1 MEESEFPDGY
11 NPSYT
16 DDPDCPI
23 KSCESL
29 SVDMFGAGDISAVCA
44 VDHVLDE
51 ELVGN
56 GYLRSSRIKRH
67 CTELTLITSAIGS
80 GPLYDITIEDQLSKE
95 DLEFMNDINNE
106 AEGEIRYDGEL
117 PISLNTSQIGDEE
130 LFISPSA
137 FDPNYE
143 KVKDLNYQFAN
154 LSGESPD
161 DIYLDKKYE
170 ANRLTKISKDGS
182 TLVVVKPILGS
193 KDSTSFS
200 HDCEVIVYKK
210 SDGWN
215 RVKKINLSK
224 QYSSSFPEGSIH
236 TNVIFTQAES
246 LDINHDG
253 TVIAIGSAY
262 TRIEYSS
269 LPLGGFGGS
278 NQNYETGMVC
288 VFTYDEDS
296 DDWYRENLVYDDYR
310 NPEYKFGISVCLS
323 GDGNKLVVGGIKS
336 SWSSTGLVFTF
347 FRQDAGDPIDHLDN
361 RPIGNFG
368 SVYLDYNE
376 LSSWYD
382 TARVRSE
389 VPNALDL
396 NLLYSQFNVRARE
409 VVYGTL
415 IALSKNG
422 ERLAV
427 YRPSPSYFFYNDQ
440 QVDSQIVIYDLVEP
454 VEQVFAWS
462 EVASLNCFKHRP
474 NPLLANLSE
483 PEDRTKLISLAMSQD
498 GESIAFGAT
507 DPYDTELEDN
517 IFNGKVRTWK
527 LSDESWVERDID
539 PDPTFLLDQGHNTDF
554 DKIRFGIFVD
564 FSSDGGRLIVGKEK
578 STSVFDFTDVGYGNY
593 SWIKSSEIFPQ
604 DTISSKIEILPNS
617 SSSNGKFIVDGS
629 IDGEGELINVLSF
642 VDERNLRYTPN
653 DLASSY
659 PSNYNVQD
667 NHSLYTVDSSKSI
680 DKLNFDELE
689 NYLDW
694 KGSVISAFD
703 EDGYKYIYNKPSEID
718 SYIETPLLTTHK
730 NFSVAFFVK
739 GQSSTK
745 LFTHGEDTL
754 SERFSVS
761 LDQDIISFRYKNST
775 FGYITR
781 AVNVSSFLKEDWNHI
796 AILVQSDD
804 SDSKYISYYVN
815 GSLVSKDFR
824 QDVRFIHD
832 DLQSHKVVIN
842 PYLGMD
848 DIRYFSRVITESEIC
863 KLSSHRVVAI
873 CPQYFYYD
881 FIEEENGVISIEYV
895 SGTYRDIPI
904 SQFCAS
910 TVIDDCGNTDC
921 IIDAQIKFCYYRDLP
936 FIDPIF
942 GVSSSGIEGIGLLG
956 SNFPPH
962 VQIEQ
967 NHSTDLIGSG
977 IIFSEGSA
985 SMSVDT
991 EIFAEGEVKTGFVD
1005 KYNGEFYD
1013 FSCVQKLY
1021 PSGNVDVSDFSVSNP
1036 SFFHY
1041 SLINEGVFEGD
1052 WKGEYTRISDDTE
1065 GYIQLIAP
1073 DTKGK
1078 FSCSLGM
1085 SKTLIEPEETVLR
1098 MRLSGPTSTF
1108 DSEFPPK
1115 YTIKNIKFSDP
1126 NGDLIVQYEDIV
1138 FIGDSDFS
1146 FTQQQIGP
1154 QQGEITTPDFIF
1166 GLPPADEVFLI
1177 SNDVNYTTVVR
1188 PAKINN
1194 IKDKYKWNLGYP
1206 NLEADVGYTLSF
1218 DIDAE
1223 DLGAEFT
1230 EGYDG
1235 GFKQDQF
1242 GNSPFNHALRISAI
1256 EICNS
1261 GRNCIYDE
1269 HFVTL
1274 FAQVTDTGRRIEKC
1288 FFPTMFPHY
1297 TYDSG
1302 IWPSVSSIW
1311 FANGDSSYS
1320 NETIAGTRE
1329 LARVL
1334 RDEDPTTY
1342 ISLDSMGP
1350 IENSGKLTLRFG
1362 YSVASQQEVTEGAFN
1377 SAFNQ
1382 NINTMWFTPSGA
1394 FNTLNKED
1402 VDVDYNFF
1410 DVDTITLKVLA
1421 KKEVGSRD
1429 YALDVV
1435 GYSDDCLLHVTS
1447 ASGGFLQNTS
1457 GVFIS
1462 DPVANTTTFL
1472 GNDGSIDGSI
1482 SGFRT
1487 VGDLGVSFEPLSD
1500 EDEYFESSSL
1510 NNRGG
1515 DHYLLATYPM
1525 VDSTEF
1531 QWYEIPLQIYDDNVQ
1546 LGKSTNYSMS
1556 SFLERVFL
1564 DIYPLP
1570 TGASIASAY
1579 LCVRYNPQNAVKL
1592 ATQGGEEIHRIPDG
1606 RSEGGFYPISRQ
1618 SSSDIIINAGS
1629 GYGPLSKI
1637 ENIPHAFQTPSGV
1650 KSNYSRRWRGMEG
1663 TYITPFSTAFD
1674 FGYAKTLLDYP
1685 FMSGF
1690 YLFEDKSTTINPVV
1704 GNLVGTLSTT
1714 YTDYQFSQ
1722 WGWRFLNNDLFT
1734 DHLPG
1739 FTSDYKTTDWTA
1751 LSNGGTNFE
1760 SDPLY
1765 GKIADAFKN
1774 VIRVSGHDSF
1784 IDFGD
1789 IDYGVNGGNGL
1800 SLYIRF
1806 SPDANVSG
1814 VGYNLFDSGVLLSK
1828 WDAGQDMEF
1837 SLAYSGGY
1845 LAARAKENG
1854 GGIKEIYDSVPYSG
1868 YQFPLSV
1875 IMTYNDEGDNKLKLY
1890 TDNEFESDWNVLRGS
1905 TDSFTIET
1913 NTSTFKVGNSP
1924 GSGVGFNMFV
1934 SELGVS
1940 SGNIVENETTTPLK
1954 VTAQKFLENNR
1965 VYWWDASDNPTSD
1978 AYKLWSNLDEDT
1990 YNDWYLGAFNRC
2002 AFSFEFDS
2010 LNSIKGKIAGVDLV
2024 NFNINHHGSGYIQ
2037 YADLAMPSNVDSGV
2051 AYHTQIENDFLRFNL
2066 SDTSDSFYSTYPR
2079 VRKSLP
2085 ASYDFTEKAL
2095 VVETI
2100 LEHKTDTNN
2109 IVWED
2114 GSIGPKLI
2122 VSLYTKTKEPE
2133 YLKTFV
2139 PEFSEPNWGLINRD
2153 IHYLEPSSC
2162 LIRVDS
2168 KFTYD
2173 SYCDKSEK
2181 WALFPYNARL
2191 SEFKEKFYSTDVD
2204 DMFLQ
2209 YDIVYPSGPAFHSRL
2224 DMFSAHVRAED
2235 AFINSEATSGQ
2246 MALTTSGNPS
2256 PVSGTLNLNL
2266 LSASGFEPGS
2276 SELYPNLSGITLVT
2290 FGPLEVQDS
2299 GFILFTSGE
2308 QTRTES
2314 IPLVVLG
2321 KETIKDSGF
2330 TLVAS
2335 GDNRTWTSFPPE
2347 GAVGNNN
2354 NPYGF
2359 NLVTHG
2365 KGLLNINM
2373 PLTMMNNES
2382 GLPLGGVNMPL
2393 FTFGPSGD
2401 GYIAMRDTAPLF
2413 LLQTHAQSGPDS
2425 GLMPLVSA
2433 GSTLFDSPYVS
2444 NNMTLFT
2451 FAPDI
2456 LKESLNLTLFGDNF
2470 TTTVGSG
2477 SVELFLASYLDG
2489 ESLDIFWNNNNYGTG
2504 IELEDNAIASIPADD
2519 EIRGVD
2525 LFGYGSCTGDS
2536 PRKAFDEA
2544 LITDDT
2550 VWRPRTCNEG
2560 GIFRAT
2566 ATYTNLDVGYSGD
2579 YYGIRKYTGLNAS
2592 TPYFVTLKI
2601 TTGSTD
2607 AIKVPRDWEEW
2618 EYGIC
2623 GPDTIGDCCPDDCTQ
2638 NINYSGIK
2646 LLGDYPYVSGSEDLT
2661 QVSGRQE
2668 YNEYGRAVSVKENLM
2683 AVGAPYHTLVD
2694 ERGDDIYN
2702 AGSVFLYR
2710 RSQDIPGLKAQW
2722 LFEDKLMLPS
2732 GYRKDYIKSVF
2743 QNLICYPSRTNPE
2756 FCISGQKWNIGQEGR
2771 EFGYSLDIGYND
2783 EKETVVVGAPG
2794 AAWTREFDDIFV
2806 SGIPALMVV
2815 FTDKFSYNRSKMA
2828 RIHNVAKKYERL
2840 YKYFS
2845 APWNFGYGDFQP
2857 RIDINILV
2865 CQIIDSD
2872 QFDSAS
2878 PVNPLEPW
2886 FHHIY
2891 VNNLLDVNDSYENL
2905 LNQMAS
2911 GVENKFKEIFPYT
2924 NETIYSG
2931 IPAIVGIFG
2940 DDTPSTSNKAAYEGA
2955 LNKFTTFHKNYSFAS
2970 GVQNLQES
2978 TPQSGYRN
2986 QIFSDSFAWYDAS
2999 VEILDKTL
3007 STGNLIKNDALIYIT
3022 SGVGQ
3027 EHAKSNAYEFQIPP
3041 ESGGRVFVFEKEN
3054 DKFNLVQEI
3063 VSPEEELMQIEMQGL
3078 SEEGGD
3084 PAGLTYGNRIND
3096 RFGHAVS
3103 ISENSEVISIGSP
3116 YSIEPCLIYERDESE
3131 NERMYKNVGSW
3142 LDFRLPAQ
3150 KERYNTLLAASGA
3163 LAAGKQIYLELDQ
3176 PNKFLI
3182 RNDDLFWSNNNIKLY
3197 KKIFKYDHGDI
3208 GYIGTWAFLPYEFAG
3223 TSRMGFSTAA
3233 SESGNIIAFGAP
3245 TDSFNEFED
3254 FNVWGESED
3263 TWASYMQAGAVRVFE
3278 SREYTNHNKV
3288 VEYSRFGN
3296 LDRSVNGPH
3305 ISYESMGDFFAPEGI
3320 PFERLPFS
3328 EIEIP
3333 TDAGL
3338 AFIIT
3343 PELDAASDEIIDN
3356 IKSWLSL
3363 GDRTL
3368 VLVGNDP
3375 IWEQNGLYEQSNDI
3389 INKILKKL
3397 DSRMKIVP
3405 ARNEYESLAAGVSL
3419 EDYNN
3424 NRYNVTKAH
3433 RPQYGHEVYTFS
3445 PNMFASGVADI
3456 RIDLSDDDLEKLKI
3470 YSPCDDKNPKCKLP
3484 IEHLGDLRAEWDS
3497 KCVVIPNGAVEYKTN
3512 WPFHFDNPNPAQSCS
3527 FYPEIVKPEL
3537 PNKAYQDI
3545 VPLLTAAEYRQKPP
3559 IIFPASSGVD
3569 EVCETRLSG
3578 IITTIIRSD
3587 TKLYNFAEN
3596 QIDETDFYL
3605 YQTTNPVTL
3614 SGNFT
3619 EFDRDQFFDP
3629 NAVKDR
3635 NSFMQA
3641 EGTSYAVDVPPDT
3654 VVVSPESVWA
3664 TEEVYYNQSIPT
3676 TSKVILMASMQAET
3690 DFSLGKSPDLE
3701 LDPNNKDQ
3709 NIYFYNNLVAQDCN
3723 NSAIIDQVGGWTG
3736 RDSFRDA
3743 FKDSRIDKVFQ
3754 QGGHTLNTGV
3764 VYTGD
3769 IPSSTSTVWI
3779 ANPLAKPDDSDI
3791 SRIKKWMKQG
3801 DKKLII
3807 TYSNDQEIANHIEYI
3822 CDQLSLNTKPYYSE
3836 GNNSYFIKD
3845 SNRIADSNNQS
3856 IPYNPQDEII
3866 QKIDSDADVF
3876 KGCSVG
3882 YSFNAISSNTKVEKL
3897 AICPVL
3903 ADPRNGYR
3911 ISEPDFET
3919 GYTDYAYIPIKVGAK
3934 TRKLVYYLD
3943 PLTELRYNNPHTF
3956 WKINADG
3963 KVTFPVNPGSGY
3975 RLFVN
3980 WVSETRDEKFDI
3992 LMNVEGVNFF
4002 PEPDEE
4008 LGIFSEEGGSRKL
4021 NKTVTNEPNVA
4032 VIDFRV
4038 PDDKEEF
4045 DITFDTNEWRK
4056 IKSEDFNGGRPLT
4069 PRILSMSGC
4078 LLPIEVSTQVS
4089 TTTIRR
4095 KVYITECSGV
4105 PWYIPEQVLTF
4116 PEIFRPISTLNDKYC
4131 NPNGDLCEGYGGV
4144 EIEDG
4149 PVLVADELE
4158 HFTDF
4163 SRGKTRSRI
4172 ILISDS
4178 SIVQGDNPFRND
4190 AVGENQEFIRSLY
4203 PLSPDKRGREI
4214 NEDESISQGK
4224 RNFTFTQ
4231 KLRAPER
4238 GSAPKYYAAKGLANQ
4253 TIRYTYGGV
4262 AGNLDNYTDQ
4272 EDTFNPSDVTR
4283 RFTPETIEKIEQ
4295 EIEQFGKT
4303 NVPKYGAY
4311 PRYSGIID
4319 GVLYV
4324 DAGIGGG
4331 QPDFMKAKGK
4341 DYIDFDMLDSGYA
4354 GDLFGY
4360 SVDIHNDKLVVGTP
4374 FNAFRGE
4381 TPVSWSGIK
4390 DAYDVSDVGSG
4401 LQLSSQ
4407 GGAGAAFYFERTG
4420 RGTNVVSEFLP
4431 WEFKEKLKPDS
4442 INEGIDNCTISQ
4454 LRQERAHE
4462 PVNLTSVFVTKNAA
4476 IPDRFG
4482 YSVSIDSDFIAVGAP
4497 AHDFETIHQHIYSG
4511 TVDPNGLNTAFIRK
4525 EFNGEFDIPSH
4536 SYYDLGSSGI
4546 RIDEFERDSG
4556 KMVLNNGAVYTF
4568 RHQMTNFAKRRKEWI
4583 FAEKLNTQG
4592 YSDRNTQLAIISGCE
4607 NDHFGFSVAIDRAE
4621 RGDSDYTLVGGAP
4634 RHDYATS
4641 GNHITPTY
4649 SDAGSVYTFDAMLR
4663 EQIPSIP
4670 NAENYIDAQVFGL
4683 KPAQKNAMV
4692 TNKIYQNT
4700 QGDPI
4705 SYSVSG
4711 LIYTNENGDIFLEV
4725 SGYDPSPKGFVA
4737 HRPFVE
4743 SIIGDVIEG
4752 TGISN
4757 NLNLIT
4763 QGRGIFIDNAWP
4775 SLASGLD
4782 IDSNHDFDRSSF
4794 DSDFDSAKIRP
4805 SGMSLYITGP
4815 DQADVYN
4822 NMSLFTNSWNI
4833 AQEGSGVGATPLT
4846 LTVSGA
4852 QPTIVS
4858 GIPTL
4863 YTSGV
4868 AIVSAGSG
4876 TSPLTLRIRGR

>member
-1 MEESEFPDGY
+1 MS
-11 NPSYT
+11 
-16 DDPDCPI
+16 DCPI
-23 KSCESL
+23 TSCESL
-29 SVDMFGAGDISAVCA
+29 SVDMSGEGDISAVCA
-44 VDHVLDE
+44 IDHGADQ

-56 GYLRSSRIKRH
+56 GYLRSGRVKKH

-80 GPLYDITIEDQLSKE
+80 GPLYDITIEDQLSEE
-95 DLEFMNDINNE
+95 DLEFMSDINNE
-106 AEGEIRYDGEL
+106 AEGEIRYDAEL
-117 PISLNTSQIGDEE
+117 PVAKNTAQIGDEE
-130 LFISPSA
+130 LFISPTS

-143 KVKDLNYQFAN
+143 KIRDLNYSFAN
-154 LSGESPD
+154 MSGPSSELFQGDQILYTDKRYESR
-161 DIYLDKKYE
+161 
-170 ANRLTKISKDGS
+170 RLTKISKDGS
-182 TLVVVKPILGS
+182 TLVVVKPHYGTYDDFVNDISYDCDIVIYKRDEGWTRVKSFKGS
-193 KDSTSFS
+193 YTG
-200 HDCEVIVYKK
+200 
-210 SDGWN
+210 SDG
-215 RVKKINLSK
+215 RKVKFKGAN
-224 QYSSSFPEGSIH
+224 
-236 TNVIFTQAES
+236 S

-253 TVIAIGSAY
+253 TVIAVASPYAQV
-262 TRIEYSS
+262 
-269 LPLGGFGGS
+269 
-278 NQNYETGMVC
+278 QNSPFPGLDFFINTGLAS
-288 VFTYDEDS
+288 VFSYNST
-296 DDWYRENLVYDDYR
+296 DDTWSRENLITKDSAVRPNHVSLD
-310 NPEYKFGISVCLS
+310 
-323 GDGNKLVVGGIKS
+323 GDGNTLVIHAAVFYGDVFRGGYVYTAIRGNDATAENDESFGRPGVGRTTSTVSESFPSTLKDNRIYATAPFGINALFGSKVCIS
-336 SWSSTGLVFTF
+336 KDAQRLVFYNAVDPTF
-347 FRQDAGDPIDHLDN
+347 
-361 RPIGNFG
+361 
-368 SVYLDYNE
+368 V
-376 LSSWYD
+376 
-382 TARVRSE
+382 
-389 VPNALDL
+389 L
-396 NLLYSQFNVRARE
+396 NDVN
-409 VVYGTL
+409 
-415 IALSKNG
+415 
-422 ERLAV
+422 
-427 YRPSPSYFFYNDQ
+427 Q
-440 QVDSQIVIYDLVEP
+440 QVTGAIQIYDFE
-454 VEQVFAWS
+454 EGEWS
-462 EVASLNCFKHRP
+462 FVTQLPTFPHKHNRT
-474 NPLLANLSE
+474 SQ
-483 PEDRTKLISLAMSQD
+483 DRTDVISLALSED
-498 GESIAFGAT
+498 GSTIAFGAT
-507 DPYDTELEDN
+507 DPYDTTVQSD

-527 LSDESWVERDID
+527 FSGGEWVQRDIV
-539 PDPTFLLDQGHNTDF
+539 PDPSFPLTQGHNSGF
-554 DKIRFGIFVD
+554 DKIRFGSFVD
-564 FSSDGGRLIVGKEK
+564 LTSNGDRLLVGKEK
-578 STSVFDFTDVGYGNY
+578 SSCVFDLTDVGYGNY

-604 DTISSKIEILPNS
+604 DSLSANITTIEFDTSDDKGQFLVN
-617 SSSNGKFIVDGS
+617 GS
-629 IDGEGELINVLSF
+629 IDGEGSAIELLSF
-642 VDERNLRYTPN
+642 SDQRFIVEIPKT
-653 DLASSY
+653 SSFSIRSMDPAQY
-659 PSNYNVQD
+659 HVQD
-667 NHSLYTVDSSKSI
+667 NHSIYRIDTAKSI
-680 DKLNFDELE
+680 DKLNFDELGT

-694 KGSVISAFD
+694 KGSVISKFD
-703 EDGYKYIYNKPSEID
+703 DDGYRYIFNKPSNAENTFSSSD
-718 SYIETPLLTTHK
+718 AYTTKIETSLLPTYED
-730 NFSVAFFVK
+730 FSLAFFAK
-739 GQSSTK
+739 GQSPVDLIQTDRFRVS
-745 LFTHGEDTL
+745 LNAG
-754 SERFSVS
+754 SIRFSYIG
-761 LDQDIISFRYKNST
+761 L
-775 FGYITR
+775 FGGFTSRTVY
-781 AVNVSSFLKEDWNHI
+781 VNNLLNEDWNHI
-796 AILVQSDD
+796 AINVKGKK
-804 SDSKYISYYVN
+804 SDSKYIEFFLN
-815 GSLVSKDFR
+815 GALASKVFVT
-824 QDVRFIHD
+824 DVENIHNPGVD
-832 DLQSHKVVIN
+832 YEMIIN
-842 PYLGMD
+842 PAAGMD
-848 DIRYFSRVITESEIC
+848 DIRYFSRVITEAEVC
-863 KLSSHRVVAI
+863 RLSQHRVPSN

-881 FIEEENGVISIEYV
+881 FIKEDNGVISLEYV
-895 SGTYRDIPI
+895 SGTYIDIPI
-904 SQFCAS
+904 SQFCQTA
-910 TVIDDCGNTDC
+910 VIDDCGNTDC
-921 IIDAQIKFCYYRDLP
+921 VINAQIKFCYYKDLP
-936 FIDPIF
+936 IVNPIF
-942 GVSSSGIEGIGLLG
+942 GVSASGMSGVGFLE
-956 SNFPPH
+956 SNSPPH
-962 VQIEQ
+962 IQIEQ
-967 NHSTDLIGSG
+967 AHSRELIGFG
-977 IIFSEGSA
+977 RIFTEGSA
-985 SMSVDT
+985 SMNIDT
-991 EIFAEGEVKTGFVD
+991 EVFAEGEVKTGFVD
-1005 KYNGEFYD
+1005 KYNGQFYD

-1021 PSGNVDVSDFSVSNP
+1021 PSGNVDVSDFSVSNL
-1036 SFFHY
+1036 SLLHY
-1041 SLINEGVFEGD
+1041 DLINEGVFEGD
-1052 WKGEYTRISDDTE
+1052 WKGEYTRISDDAE
-1065 GYIQLIAP
+1065 SYIQLIAP
-1073 DTKGK
+1073 DTKGE

-1085 SKTLIEPEETVLR
+1085 TKTLIEPEETVLR

-1108 DSEFPPK
+1108 DSEVPPK

-1126 NGDLIVQYEDIV
+1126 NGDLIVQYDDIV

-1146 FTQQQIGP
+1146 VTLEQLGAQG
-1154 QQGEITTPDFIF
+1154 GEITS
-1166 GLPPADEVFLI
+1166 PAFREI

-1194 IKDKYKWNLGYP
+1194 IKNKYKWNQGYP
-1206 NLEADVGYTLSF
+1206 NLEADKGYTLSF

-1235 GFKQDQF
+1235 GFRQDQF
-1242 GNSPFNHALRISAI
+1242 GSNQSNNALRISAI

-1261 GRNCIYDE
+1261 GRICIYDE

-1320 NETIAGTRE
+1320 NETITGTRE

-1487 VGDLGVSFEPLSD
+1487 VGDLGISFESLSD
-1500 EDEYFESSSL
+1500 EDEYFESSSV
-1510 NNRGG
+1510 NNGGG
-1515 DHYLLATYPM
+1515 DHYLLATYPT

-1546 LGKSTNYSMS
+1546 YGRSTNYSMS
-1556 SFLERVFL
+1556 SFLERLYL

-1579 LCVRYNPQNAVKL
+1579 ICVRYNPQNAVKL
-1592 ATQGGEEIHRIPDG
+1592 STQGGEDIHRLPDG

-1637 ENIPHAFQTPSGV
+1637 ENIPHAFDTPSGV
-1650 KSNYSRRWRGMEG
+1650 KTNYSRRWRGMEG
-1663 TYITPFSTAFD
+1663 TYITPFNTAFN
-1674 FGYAKTLLDYP
+1674 FGYTKTLLDYP

-1704 GNLVGTLSTT
+1704 GNLVGTLSTI
-1714 YTDYQFSQ
+1714 YTDYQHSQ
-1722 WGWRFLNNDLFT
+1722 YGWRFLNNDLFT

-1774 VIRVSGHDSF
+1774 VVRVSGHDSF

-1789 IDYGVNGGNGL
+1789 IDYGANGGNGL

-1814 VGYNLFDSGVLLSK
+1814 VGYNLFESGVLLSK

-1905 TDSFTIET
+1905 TDSFSIET

-1965 VYWWDASDNPTSD
+1965 VYWWDASDNPSSD

-2002 AFSFEFDS
+2002 AFNFEYDS
-2010 LNSIKGKIAGVDLV
+2010 LNSIKGKSAGVDLV

-2066 SDTSDSFYSTYPR
+2066 SDTSDNFHSTYPR

-2085 ASYDFTEKAL
+2085 LGYDFTEKAL

-2173 SYCDKSEK
+2173 SYCDESEK

-2209 YDIVYPSGPAFHSRL
+2209 YDVVYPSGPAFHSRI

-2235 AFINSEATSGQ
+2235 AFINPQSTSGQ
-2246 MALTTSGNPS
+2246 MTLTTSGNPS

-2266 LSASGFEPGS
+2266 LSASGHEPGS

-2290 FGPLEVQDS
+2290 LGPLQVQDS
-2299 GFILFTSGE
+2299 GCILFTSGE

-2314 IPLVVLG
+2314 IPLIVLG
-2321 KETIKDSGF
+2321 KETIKDSGV

-2335 GDNRTWTSFPPE
+2335 GDNRTWTTFPPD
-2347 GAVGNNN
+2347 GGFVVGSMQDGVVGNSNQ
-2354 NPYGF
+2354 PYHL

-2365 KGLLNINM
+2365 KGLLNVNM
-2373 PLTMMNNES
+2373 PLSLINKES

-2413 LLQTHAQSGPDS
+2413 LLQQHAQSGPDS

-2444 NNMTLFT
+2444 NDMTLFT
-2451 FAPDI
+2451 FAPNV

-2470 TTTVGSG
+2470 TTTVASG

-2489 ESLDIFWNNNNYGTG
+2489 ESLDIFWSNNNYGTG
-2504 IELEDNAIASIPADD
+2504 IELEDNAIASIPVDD

-2550 VWRPRTCNEG
+2550 IWRPKTCNEG

-2566 ATYTNLDVGYSGD
+2566 STYTNLDVGYSGN
-2579 YYGIRKYTGLNAS
+2579 YYGIRKYTGLNPS
-2592 TPYFVTLKI
+2592 TPYFATLKI

-2607 AIKVPRDWEEW
+2607 PIKVPRDWEEW

-2661 QVSGRQE
+2661 QVSGRQPH
-2668 YNEYGRAVSVKENLM
+2668 NEFGRAVSVKENLM
-2683 AVGAPYHTLVD
+2683 AVGAPYHTLLD
-2694 ERGDDIYN
+2694 ERGDEIEN

-2722 LFEDKLMLPS
+2722 LFEDKLTLPS
-2732 GYRKDYIKSVF
+2732 GYRKDYIESVF
-2743 QNLICYPSRTNPE
+2743 QNLICYPNRGNPE

-2771 EFGYSLDIGYND
+2771 EFGYSLDIGYNN
-2783 EKETVVVGAPG
+2783 ERETVVVGAPG
-2794 AAWTREFDDIFV
+2794 AAWNRDFDDIFV

-2828 RIHNVAKKYERL
+2828 RIHNTAKKYERL

-2857 RIDINILV
+2857 RVDINVLV

-2872 QFDSAS
+2872 QFDSAA
-2878 PVNPLEPW
+2878 PVNPAEPW

-2891 VNNLLDVNDSYENL
+2891 VNNLLDTTDSYENL
-2905 LNQMAS
+2905 VNQMSS
-2911 GVENKFKEIFPYT
+2911 GIENKFKEIFPYT
-2924 NETIYSG
+2924 NESIYSG

-2940 DDTPSTSNKAAYEGA
+2940 DDTPSTSNKAAYEAG
-2955 LNKFTTFHKNYSFAS
+2955 LNNFINFHQDYSYVS
-2970 GVQNLQES
+2970 GVQNLKES
-2978 TPQSGYRN
+2978 TAQSGYRN
-2986 QIFSDSFAWYDAS
+2986 TIFSDSFAWYDAS
-2999 VEILDKTL
+2999 VEIMEDTL
-3007 STGNLIKNDALIYIT
+3007 ATGNLIANDALVYIT

-3041 ESGGRVFVFEKEN
+3041 ESGGRVFVFEKEG
-3054 DKFNLVQEI
+3054 DKFNVVQEI
-3063 VSPEEELMQIEMQGL
+3063 ISPEEDLMK
-3078 SEEGGD
+3078 EEIRGADEGD
-3084 PAGLTYGNRIND
+3084 EPTALMYGDRHND

-3116 YSIEPCLIYERDESE
+3116 YSVEPCLIYERDESE
-3131 NERMYKNVGSW
+3131 NQRMYKKVGEW
-3142 LDFRLPAQ
+3142 LDLRLPAQ
-3150 KERYNTLLAASGA
+3150 KERYNTLLAESGA

-3182 RNDDLFWSNNNIKLY
+3182 RNDDLFWGNNNIKLY
-3197 KKIFKYDHGDI
+3197 KKIFKYDHRDI
-3208 GYIGTWAFLPYEFAG
+3208 DYIGTWAFLPYEFAG
-3223 TSRMGFSTAA
+3223 TSRMGFSTAV
-3233 SESGNIIAFGAP
+3233 SESGNIVAFGAP

-3288 VEYSRFGN
+3288 VEYTRFGN

-3305 ISYESMGDFFAPEGI
+3305 VSYESMGDFFAPEGI
-3320 PFERLPFS
+3320 SFEKLPFS

-3389 INKILKKL
+3389 INKILNKL

-3405 ARNEYESLAAGVSL
+3405 ARNQYESLAAGVSL

-3433 RPQYGHEVYTFS
+3433 RPQYGHEVYAAS

-3470 YSPCDDKNPKCKLP
+3470 YSPCDDKNAQCQLP

-3497 KCVVIPNGAVEYKTN
+3497 ECVVIPNGGVEYKTN

-3545 VPLLTAAEYRQKPP
+3545 VPILTAAEYKQRPP
-3559 IIFPASSGVD
+3559 IIFPASSGED
-3569 EVCETRLSG
+3569 EQCTTRLSG
-3578 IITTIIRSD
+3578 IITTVIRSD

-3596 QIDETDFYL
+3596 QIDETEFYL
-3605 YQTTNPVTL
+3605 YQTTDPVTL

-3619 EFDRDQFFDP
+3619 EFDRDKFFDP
-3629 NAVKDR
+3629 PTFGSR

-3654 VVVSPESVWA
+3654 VVVSPESVFA
-3664 TEEVYYNQSIPT
+3664 IEEVYYNENLPT
-3676 TSKVILMASMQAET
+3676 TSKVIIMASMQSET

-3754 QGGHTLNTGV
+3754 QGGHALNSGV

-3769 IPSSTSTVWI
+3769 IPSTTSTVWI
-3779 ANPLAKPDDSDI
+3779 ANPVSKPQDSDI

-3836 GNNSYFIKD
+3836 GNNSYFVKD
-3845 SNRIADSNNQS
+3845 SNKIADSNNQS

-3876 KGCSVG
+3876 KGCAVG
-3882 YSFNAISSNTKVEKL
+3882 YGFNAISSNTKVEKL

-3911 ISEPDFET
+3911 ISEPNFET
-3919 GYTDYAYIPIKVGAK
+3919 GYTDYAYIPLKVGAN
-3934 TRKLVYYLD
+3934 TRKLVRYLD
-3943 PLTELRYNNPHTF
+3943 PLTEQRYNNPHTY

-3963 KVTFPVNPGSGY
+3963 NVKFPVTPGSGY

-3992 LMNVEGVNFF
+3992 LMNVEGVNFS
-4002 PEPDEE
+4002 PEPEGDAGGFTEE
-4008 LGIFSEEGGSRKL
+4008 AGSRKL
-4021 NKTVTNEPNVA
+4021 KKTVTNEPNVA

-4038 PDDKEEF
+4038 PENKEDF
-4045 DITFDTNEWRK
+4045 QITFDTNEWRK
-4056 IKSEDFNGGRPLT
+4056 IKAEEFNGGRPLT

-4078 LLPIEVSTQVS
+4078 LLPIEVTTNVYERTVS
-4089 TTTIRR
+4089 K

-4105 PWYIPEQVLTF
+4105 PWYIPEQVTTF
-4116 PEIFRPISTLNDKYC
+4116 PEKFRPISTLNDKYC
-4131 NPNGDLCEGYGGV
+4131 NPNGDICEGYGGV

-4163 SRGKTRSRI
+4163 TQGKKRSRI
-4172 ILISDS
+4172 ILISDA
-4178 SIVQGDNPFRND
+4178 SIIQGNNPFRDD
-4190 AVGENQEFIRSLY
+4190 ALEENQQFIRSLY
-4203 PLSPDKRGREI
+4203 PLSPDKADRNI
-4214 NEDESISQGK
+4214 TNEDTISQGK
-4224 RNFTFTQ
+4224 RNFAFTQ

-4238 GSAPKYYAAKGLANQ
+4238 GSAPKYYAATGISDQ
-4253 TIRYTYGGV
+4253 TVRYTYGGV

-4283 RFTPETIEKIEQ
+4283 RFTPETLEKIKT
-4295 EIEQFGKT
+4295 EIENFGST
-4303 NVPKYGAY
+4303 NVVKYGAY

-4324 DAGIGGG
+4324 DANIGGG
-4331 QPDFMKAKGK
+4331 LPDFMKAKGK
-4341 DYIDFDMLDSGYA
+4341 DYIEFDMLASGYA

-4360 SVDIHNDKLVVGTP
+4360 SIDIHEDKLVVGTP

-4381 TPVSWSGIK
+4381 TPVSWSGIQA
-4390 DAYDVSDVGSG
+4390 AYDAGDVGSG
-4401 LQLSSQ
+4401 LQISRQ

-4420 RGTNVVSEFLP
+4420 RGTNAVSEFLP
-4431 WEFKEKLKPDS
+4431 WEFKEKIKPDS
-4442 INEGIDNCTISQ
+4442 INEGIDNCTI
-4454 LRQERAHE
+4454 LDLQEQRAHE
-4462 PVNLTSVFVTKNAA
+4462 LVNLPASIVLANASMT
-4476 IPDRFG
+4476 DRFG

-4511 TVDPNGLNTAFIRK
+4511 SVDPNGLNTAFIRK

-4536 SYYDLGSSGI
+4536 SYYDLGSSGV
-4546 RIDEFERDSG
+4546 RIDDFERDSG

-4568 RHQMTNFAKRRKEWI
+4568 RHQMTNFAERRKEWI

-4607 NDHFGFSVAIDRAE
+4607 NDHFGFSVAIDRAK

-4641 GNHITPTY
+4641 GDHITPTY
-4649 SDAGSVYTFDAMLR
+4649 TDAGSAYTFDAMLR

-4670 NAENYIDAQVFGL
+4670 NPTSYIDAQVFGL
-4683 KPAQKNAMV
+4683 KPAQKDARL
-4692 TNKIYQNT
+4692 TNTVYQNET
-4700 QGDPI
+4700 GDPI

-4711 LIYTNENGDIFLEV
+4711 LIYSNENGDIFLEV
-4725 SGYDPSPKGFVA
+4725 SGYDPAAKGFVA

-4743 SIIGDVIEG
+4743 SVIGDVISA
-4752 TGISN
+4752 TGAN
-4757 NLNLIT
+4757 NRMNLAT
-4763 QGRGIFIDNAWP
+4763 RGRGIFIDNAWP

-4782 IDSNHDFDRSSF
+4782 IDSDHDFYRNSF
-4794 DSDFDSAKIRP
+4794 NSDFDSAKIRP
-4805 SGMSLYITGP
+4805 SGMSLYIAGP

-4822 NMSLFTNSWNI
+4822 NMSLYTTSWTVE
-4833 AQEGSGVGATPLT
+4833 QEGSGVGANPL
-4846 LTVSGA
+4846 LLSISGA
-4852 QPTIVS
+4852 EPTLIS

-4863 YTSGV
+4863 YTSG
-4868 AIVSAGSG
+4868 IGIFNAGSG
-4876 TSPLTLRIRGR
+4876 SDPLTLRVRGV